1 MKHQPSRRLLL
12 PALCA
17 LLGCA
22 HQSGDATSASASS
35 ASSASSAPSASSS
48 ESPATAGP
56 PVPSPKVPDVPGSPL
71 GPMGAD
77 AAGALNGYLLK
88 LKCGAAQDSRSCKL
102 SSDQE
107 RSRLDVKLAGDADKL
122 YEVRLRVQ
130 GLVEPR
136 RYLGGQLVDPANKWL
151 YAGGEPDPSKKNNG
165 QAYNIYQVAV
175 SEPKAHYFLNRD
187 TDNNL
192 GGGYTP
198 SHSIFKI
205 DYPLVLKVKG
215 GATISVITDDQ
226 ARSGMINNA
235 DKQVVEGLPA
245 DVIPQPWD
253 GQFFHITVES
263 VAPAAG

>member
-1 MKHQPSRRLLL
+1 MTADTTSQP
-12 PALCA
+12 P
-17 LLGCA
+17 
-22 HQSGDATSASASS
+22 
-35 ASSASSAPSASSS
+35 
-48 ESPATAGP
+48 
-56 PVPSPKVPDVPGSPL
+56 PL
-71 GPMGAD
+71 GPMGVD

-88 LKCGAAQDSRSCKL
+88 LKCGAAQDARSCKL

-107 RSRLDVKLAGDADKL
+107 RSRLDVVLAGDADKL
-122 YEVRLRVQ
+122 YEVRLRVR

-136 RYLGGQLVDPANKWL
+136 RYVGGQLVDPANKWL
-151 YAGGEPDPSKKNNG
+151 YAGGEPDPSRKNNG
-165 QAYNIYQVAV
+165 QAYNIYQVGV
-175 SEPKAHYFLNRD
+175 SEPKQHYFLNRD
-187 TDNNL
+187 TDNHL

-205 DYPLVLKVKG
+205 DYALVLKVKG

-235 DKQVVEGLPA
+235 DKQVVEGLPP
-245 DVIPQPWD
+245 DLIPQPWD

>member
-1 MKHQPSRRLLL
+1 MKSPLPRSWLL
-12 PALCA
+12 AGLCA

-22 HQSGDATSASASS
+22 HRSS
-35 ASSASSAPSASSS
+35 QPAAAPAPAA
-48 ESPATAGP
+48 ESPAA
-56 PVPSPKVPDVPGSPL
+56 PSPSSPSIPSPSVPDVPGLPL
-71 GPMGAD
+71 GPMGVD

-88 LKCGAAQDSRSCKL
+88 LKCGAAQDARSCKL

-107 RSRLDVKLAGDADKL
+107 RSRLDVVLAGDADKL
-122 YEVRLRVQ
+122 YEVRLRIQ

-136 RYLGGQLVDPANKWL
+136 RYVGGQLVDPANKWL
-151 YAGGEPDPSKKNNG
+151 YAGGEPDPSRKNNG

-175 SEPKAHYFLNRD
+175 SEPKQHYFLNRD
-187 TDNNL
+187 TDNHL
-192 GGGYTP
+192 RGGYTP

-205 DYPLVLKVKG
+205 DYPLILKVKG

-235 DKQVVEGLPA
+235 DKQVVDSIPA
-245 DVIPQPWD
+245 DQLPQPWD